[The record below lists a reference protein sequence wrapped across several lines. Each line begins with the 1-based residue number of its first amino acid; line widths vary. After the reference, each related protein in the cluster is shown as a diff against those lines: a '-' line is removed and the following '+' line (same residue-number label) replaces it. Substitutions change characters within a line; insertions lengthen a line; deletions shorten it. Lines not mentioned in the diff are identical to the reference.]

1 MCVIVCVH
9 MLILASVLISMS
21 TSVFEEVPQC
31 MNVSV
36 SGNMCSCVSTRAYA
50 SVNVRVL
57 VYSEYVSQC
66 V

>member
-1 MCVIVCVH
+1 MCVIVCVY
-9 MLILASVLISMS
+9 MLILANVSVSMS

-50 SVNVRVL
+50 SVSVRVL
-57 VYSEYVSQC
+57 VYSEYVCQC